1 MKCEIII
8 VGLFEVVFVISFL
21 FPIIVVLLVAKISNR
36 GRIIIIIFP
45 NILFHHQ
52 FHPGLCKLDVFYTPS
67 KPQVPKTLPVLSTRE
82 QHVTFT
88 MNCDYD
94 FNTWAS

>member
-1 MKCEIII
+1 M
-8 VGLFEVVFVISFL
+8 LFVISFL

-52 FHPGLCKLDVFYTPS
+52 FHPVLCKLDVFYTPS
-67 KPQVPKTLPVLSTRE
+67 KPQVPETLPVLSTRE

-88 MNCDYD
+88 MNCDYV
-94 FNTWAS
+94 NTWAS